1 MGMWS
6 EICTMKT
13 MKMRALGMGIS
24 LLMGMAS
31 MGLHAQAP
39 AKVDTVT
46 IADAGRTNEIAGY
59 AVSFPS
65 PQIGI
70 SSKPGP
76 TAVLPGTEA
85 KDPKAT
91 RSAFAVPSIPEP
103 GVYAGFFGAA
113 TFLVVLVQRARRR
126 LA

>member
-1 MGMWS
+1 
-6 EICTMKT
+6 
-13 MKMRALGMGIS
+13 MRTLGMGIC
-24 LLMGMAS
+24 LLLGTAS
-31 MGLHAQAP
+31 VCLRAQSP
-39 AKVDTVT
+39 AKANTGT
-46 IADAGRTNEIAGY
+46 FADAGRTNEIAGY

-70 SSKPGP
+70 SGKPGS

-85 KDPKAT
+85 KDPTAT

-103 GVYAGFFGAA
+103 GVYAGLLGAA